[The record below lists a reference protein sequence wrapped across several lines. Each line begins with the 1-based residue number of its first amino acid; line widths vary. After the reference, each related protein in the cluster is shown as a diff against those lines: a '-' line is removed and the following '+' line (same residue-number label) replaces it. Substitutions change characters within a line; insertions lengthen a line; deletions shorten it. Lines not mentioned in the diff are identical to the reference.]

1 MVMMLRTLFTTLA
14 ALSLALW
21 AGGIATAD
29 DAAKPGTHQ
38 GMVVK
43 AADGQLTMSDKDGKE
58 QHTHVVAIDA
68 KITRDGKEA
77 KLEDLKP
84 GDQVRVTAEKKGD
97 KTMVTKIE
105 AKHGERR

>member
-1 MVMMLRTLFTTLA
+1 MLRTLFTTLA
-14 ALSLALW
+14 ALSIALW

-29 DAAKPGTHQ
+29 DTKAGSHD

-43 AADGQLTMSDKDGKE
+43 AADGQLVMSDKAGKE
-58 QHTHVVAIDA
+58 QHTHIVAVDA

-84 GDQVRVTAEKKGD
+84 GDQIHVTAEKKGD

>member
-1 MVMMLRTLFTTLA
+1 MMLRTLFTTLA

-21 AGGIATAD
+21 AGGIAAAD
-29 DAAKPGTHQ
+29 DATKAGTHE
-38 GMVVK
+38 GVVVK

-58 QHTHVVAIDA
+58 QHTHVVAINA

-77 KLEDLKP
+77 KLEDLKA
-84 GDQVRVTAEKKGD
+84 GDHIRVTAEKKGD

>member
-1 MVMMLRTLFTTLA
+1 MLRTLFTTLA
-14 ALSLALW
+14 ALSIALW

-29 DAAKPGTHQ
+29 DDTKAGTHD
-38 GMVVK
+38 GTVVK
-43 AADGQLTMSDKDGKE
+43 AADGQLVMSGKDGKD
-58 QHTHVVAIDA
+58 QHTHVVAVDA